1 MCAFVMSFGVF
12 CMMKA
17 RLLYGENGMK
27 TRRNMSFCGILRQ
40 KKYAHFHL
48 QVCICRCVRMLRL
61 HAICAVFMGRCFCI
75 NKKGVLWASAKI
87 KKQVIWLMGWQI
99 V

>member
-27 TRRNMSFCGILRQ
+27 TRLNMSFCGILRQ
-40 KKYAHFHL
+40 KICTLSLADVYLLSCQGITFAHDLCGFYG
-48 QVCICRCVRMLRL
+48 QMFLR
-61 HAICAVFMGRCFCI
+61 
-75 NKKGVLWASAKI
+75 
-87 KKQVIWLMGWQI
+87 
-99 V
+99 

>member
-1 MCAFVMSFGVF
+1 LHDESAPFVWR
-12 CMMKA
+12 K
-17 RLLYGENGMK
+17 RHEN
-27 TRRNMSFCGILRQ
+27 TPEYVVLWHFTA

-48 QVCICRCVRMLRL
+48 QMRICRCIRMLRL
-61 HAICAVFMGRCFCI
+61 HAICAVFMGRYFCI

-87 KKQVIWLMGWQI
+87 KKQVIWLMAWQI